1 MERAPL
7 FRGLMEG
14 GVRIGC
20 RGFPVGRE
28 RYFRELTAVEVSDTR
43 KRLPKLETAR
53 RWREEAPEGFQFS
66 LVVPSAIT
74 HPPEGSP
81 RAAEACGHFRDAPL
95 VRRAWEAFEAVA
107 EAVKPRWV
115 VFETPASFYP
125 HARML
130 QDMYAFF
137 RSVRRGG
144 ATFVWASHGGPW
156 EPKFQAKVAADLK
169 LVLATDPL
177 NGAQPAGAQRY
188 LRVAG
193 RVAEKRLNRGVSFT
207 DDELKALLYA
217 AQGGTSAVFLGN
229 TDCWK
234 DAKRLNMISM
244 GHR

>member
-1 MERAPL
+1 MSAAA
-7 FRGLMEG
+7 
-14 GVRIGC
+14 VAVGC

-28 RYFRELTAVEVSDTR
+28 RYFRELSAVEVSDTR
-43 KRLPKLETAR
+43 TRLPKLETAR
-53 RWREEAPEGFQFS
+53 RWREEAPEGFEFS

-95 VRRAWEAFEAVA
+95 VRRAWEAFEAVSA
-107 EAVKPRWV
+107 AVAPRWV

-144 ATFVWASHGGPW
+144 ATFVWASHGGSW
-156 EPKFQAKVAADLK
+156 EPKFQAKVASDLK
-169 LVLATDPL
+169 LALAGDPL
-177 NGAQPAGAQRY
+177 NGTAPTGPVRY
-188 LRVAG
+188 MRVGG
-193 RVAEKRLNRGVSFT
+193 RVAERRLQRGVSFT
-207 DDELKALLYA
+207 DEELKVILHA
-217 AQGGTSAVFLGN
+217 AQGGASAVFLGN

-234 DAKRLNMISM
+234 DARRLRTRSW
-244 GHR
+244 GGR